1 MAGRVARQR
10 LLVAERQ
17 GLKLAVVCRTAA
29 VAVGMLWLTVGWNLA
44 GFVPSPMAMTAL
56 ALFGVIGVASYTV
69 IGTRYERW
77 WLKYALYAVDILA
90 VCAVF
95 VVIPVSRFAPEL
107 PQVLAFRAFGVH
119 YLFPLVAMACLTLS
133 WRLVAWSGLVAVAG
147 WWAAFGLAIANMEQR
162 LSWRDLPSEPTA
174 DAYLKVFLSPDFV
187 GYGSR
192 LQETVLLLIAALILA
207 LAVYRAR
214 CVFVAQV
221 EAEQARERAVRTFG
235 RFVPETIAERLA
247 SNRDALAPQVRHGVA
262 LVLDIENFTA
272 YADGRPPEEVIATLG
287 VFLARSAEAISN
299 REGVVI
305 SFTGDGLLAA
315 FNTPLEIREPERAA
329 LDAAADLL
337 KCAEEA
343 GFRVRVGLASGQV
356 ASGRVGS
363 DRRQAFTIY
372 GDTVN
377 RAARLEVLAKDVGAT
392 VLADAGVAGKAR
404 PDDLLKPLGE
414 QKIRGFEAPLAVW
427 SKEMPALP
435 GGTAASSPS

>member
-17 GLKLAVVCRTAA
+17 GLKLAVLCRTAA
-29 VAVGMLWLTVGWNLA
+29 VAFGMLWLTVGWNLA
-44 GFVPSPMAMTAL
+44 GFSPSPLAMTAL
-56 ALFGVIGVASYTV
+56 ALFGVIGIASYTV

-77 WLKYALYAVDILA
+77 WLKYALYAIDILA

-133 WRLVAWSGLVAVAG
+133 WRLVAWSGLAAVAG
-147 WWAAFGLAIANMEQR
+147 WWAAFGLAIADMQQR
-162 LSWRDLPSEPTA
+162 LSWRDLPPEPTA
-174 DAYLKVFLSPDFV
+174 EEYLKVFLSPDFV
-187 GYGSR
+187 GYGTR
-192 LQETVLLLIAALILA
+192 LQETILLMIAALVLA

-235 RFVPETIAERLA
+235 RFVPETIADRLA
-247 SNRDALAPQVRHGVA
+247 SDRDALAPQVRHGVA

-272 YADGRPPEEVIATLG
+272 YADGRAPEEVIATLG
-287 VFLARSAEAISN
+287 AFLARSAEAISN

-315 FNTPLEIREPERAA
+315 FNTPLEIRQPERAA
-329 LDAAADLL
+329 LDAASDLL
-337 KCAEEA
+337 KCAGDC
-343 GFRVRVGLASGQV
+343 GFQVRVGLASGQI

-363 DRRQAFTIY
+363 ERRQAFTIY

-377 RAARLEVLAKDVGAT
+377 RAARLEALAKDVGAS
-392 VLADAGVAGKAR
+392 VLADGGVAGKAK

-414 QKIRGFEAPLAVW
+414 QRIRGFEAPLAVW
-427 SKEMPALP
+427 SKQMTALP
-435 GGTAASSPS
+435 GAAG

>member
-17 GLKLAVVCRTAA
+17 GLKLAVLCRTAA
-29 VAVGMLWLTVGWNLA
+29 VAFGMLWLTVGWNLA
-44 GFVPSPMAMTAL
+44 GFSPSPLAMTAL
-56 ALFGVIGVASYTV
+56 ALFGVIGIASYTV

-77 WLKYALYAVDILA
+77 WLKYALYAIDILA

-133 WRLVAWSGLVAVAG
+133 WRLVAWSGLAAVAG
-147 WWAAFGLAIANMEQR
+147 WWAAFGLAIADMQQR
-162 LSWRDLPSEPTA
+162 LSWRDLPPEPTA
-174 DAYLKVFLSPDFV
+174 EEYLKVFLSPDFV
-187 GYGSR
+187 GYGTR
-192 LQETVLLLIAALILA
+192 LQETILLMIAALVLA

-235 RFVPETIAERLA
+235 RFVPETIADRLA
-247 SNRDALAPQVRHGVA
+247 SDRDALAPQVRHGVA

-272 YADGRPPEEVIATLG
+272 YADGRAPEEVIATLG
-287 VFLARSAEAISN
+287 AFLARSAEAISN

-315 FNTPLEIREPERAA
+315 FNTPLEIRQPERAA
-329 LDAAADLL
+329 LDAASDLL
-337 KCAEEA
+337 KCARES
-343 GFRVRVGLASGQV
+343 GFQVRVGLAAGQI

-363 DRRQAFTIY
+363 ERRQAFTIY

-377 RAARLEVLAKDVGAT
+377 RAARLEVLAKDVGAS
-392 VLADAGVAGKAR
+392 VLADAGVAGKAK

-427 SKEMPALP
+427 SKEMTALP
-435 GGTAASSPS
+435 GV

>member
-17 GLKLAVVCRTAA
+17 GLKLAIICRTAA
-29 VAVGMLWLTVGWNLA
+29 VAFGMLWLTVGWNLA
-44 GFVPSPMAMTAL
+44 GFVPSPLAMAAL
-56 ALFGVIGVASYTV
+56 ALFGVIGIASYTV
-69 IGTRYERW
+69 IGTRYERS
-77 WLKYALYAVDILA
+77 WLKYALYAIDILA

-133 WRLVAWSGLVAVAG
+133 WRLVAWSGLAAVAG
-147 WWAAFGLAIANMEQR
+147 WWAAFGLAIADMQQR
-162 LSWRDLPSEPTA
+162 LSWRDLPIEPTA
-174 DAYLKVFLSPDFV
+174 DEYLKVFLSPDFV
-187 GYGSR
+187 GYGTR
-192 LQETVLLLIAALILA
+192 LQETVLLMIAALVLA
-207 LAVYRAR
+207 LAD
-214 CVFVAQV
+214 
-221 EAEQARERAVRTFG
+221 
-235 RFVPETIAERLA
+235 
-247 SNRDALAPQVRHGVA
+247 RDALAPQVRHGVA

-272 YADGRPPEEVIATLG
+272 YADGRAPEEVIATLG
-287 VFLARSAEAISN
+287 AFLARSAEAISN

-315 FNTPLEIREPERAA
+315 FNTPLEIAKPERAA
-329 LDAAADLL
+329 LDAASDLL
-337 KCAEEA
+337 KCAEAA
-343 GFRVRVGLASGQV
+343 GFRVRIGLAAGQI

-377 RAARLEVLAKDVGAT
+377 RAARLEVLAKDVGVT
-392 VLADAGVAGKAR
+392 VLADAGVAGKAK

-414 QKIRGFEAPLAVW
+414 HRIRGFEAPLAVW
-427 SKEMPALP
+427 SKELTALP
-435 GGTAASSPS
+435 GV

>member
-1 MAGRVARQR
+1 MASRVARER

-17 GLKLAVVCRTAA
+17 GLKLAILCRTAA
-29 VAVGMLWLTVGWNLA
+29 VAIGMFWLTVGLNLA
-44 GFVPSPMAMTAL
+44 GFTPNLMGISAL
-56 ALFGVIGVASYTV
+56 ALFAAVGVASYVV

-77 WLKYALYAVDILA
+77 WLKYALYALDIFG
-90 VCAVF
+90 VCGVF
-95 VVIPVSRFAPEL
+95 IIIPVSQSAPEL

-119 YLFPLVAMACLTLS
+119 FLFPLVAMACLTLS
-133 WRLVAWSGLVAVAG
+133 WRLVAWSGLIAVAG
-147 WWAAFGLAIANMEQR
+147 WWAAFGLVIAGMDQR
-162 LSWRDLPSEPTA
+162 LSWGD
-174 DAYLKVFLSPDFV
+174 LSPDATASEYLSLFFSPYFV
-187 GYGSR
+187 GYGTR
-192 LQETVLLLIAALILA
+192 LQETVLLMIAALVLA

-247 SNRDALAPQVRHGVA
+247 SDRDALAPQVRHGVA

-272 YADGRPPEEVIATLG
+272 YADGRPPEDVIETLG
-287 VFLARSAEAISN
+287 VFLARSAEAISK

-315 FNTPLEIREPERAA
+315 FNTPLEIRQPERAA
-329 LDAAADLL
+329 LDAASDLL
-337 KCAEEA
+337 RCAEEA
-343 GFRVRVGLASGQV
+343 GFRVRIGLASGQI

-377 RAARLEVLAKDVGAT
+377 RAARLEVLAKDAGAS
-392 VLADAGVAGKAR
+392 VLTDAGVAGKAK

-414 QKIRGFEAPLAVW
+414 QKIRGFEAPQAVW
-427 SKEMPALP
+427 SKEMTALP
-435 GGTAASSPS
+435 GIAAD

>member
-1 MAGRVARQR
+1 MASRVALKR

-17 GLKLAVVCRTAA
+17 GLKLAVLCRTA
-29 VAVGMLWLTVGWNLA
+29 VVGIGVLWLTVGWNLA
-44 GFVPSPMAMTAL
+44 GFAPSSMALTAL
-56 ALFGVIGVASYTV
+56 ALFGIIGIASYTV

-77 WLKYALYAVDILA
+77 WLKYALYAIDILA

-95 VVIPVSRFAPEL
+95 IVIPVSRFAPEL
-107 PQVLAFRAFGVH
+107 PQVLAFRSFGVH

-133 WRLVAWSGLVAVAG
+133 WRLVAWSGLTAVVG
-147 WWAAFGLAIANMEQR
+147 WWAAFGLAIADMDQR
-162 LSWRDLPSEPTA
+162 LSWRDLPPEPTA
-174 DAYLKVFLSPDFV
+174 DQYLSIFLSPDFV
-187 GYGSR
+187 GYGTR
-192 LQETVLLLIAALILA
+192 LQETALLMIAALVLA

-221 EAEQARERAVRTFG
+221 EAEAERDRAVRTFG
-235 RFVPETIAERLA
+235 RFVPETIAEKLA
-247 SNRDALAPQVRHGVA
+247 SDRGALAPQVRHGVA

-272 YADGRPPEEVIATLG
+272 YADGRPPEEVIETLG

-315 FNTPLEIREPERAA
+315 FNTPLEIRQPERAA
-329 LDAAADLL
+329 LDAASDLL
-337 KCAEEA
+337 KCARDC
-343 GFRVRVGLASGQV
+343 GFQVRVGLAAGQI

-363 DRRQAFTIY
+363 ERRQAFTIY

-377 RAARLEVLAKDVGAT
+377 RAARLEVLAKDVGAS
-392 VLADAGVAGKAR
+392 VLADAGVAGKAK

-414 QKIRGFEAPLAVW
+414 QRIRGFEAPLAVW
-427 SKEMPALP
+427 SKQMTALP
-435 GGTAASSPS
+435 GA